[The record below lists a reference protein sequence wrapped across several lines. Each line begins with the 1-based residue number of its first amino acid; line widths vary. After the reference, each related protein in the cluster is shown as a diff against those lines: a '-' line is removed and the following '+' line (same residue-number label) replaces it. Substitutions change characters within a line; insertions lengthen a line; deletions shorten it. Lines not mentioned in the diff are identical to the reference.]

1 MAAAAP
7 VVVAVVG
14 ADYPLAVVAAELVVT
29 AKLVVKLIVAAA
41 VALKLVVAAVFL
53 AKLVVAEGG
62 TAGWVFGPGGGD
74 SVFEGTRSGRGLGS
88 RKK

>member
-7 VVVAVVG
+7 VVVA
-14 ADYPLAVVAAELVVT
+14 DYPLAVVAAKLVVT
-29 AKLVVKLIVAAA
+29 TKLVVELIVATA

-62 TAGWVFGPGGGD
+62 TAGWVFGPG
-74 SVFEGTRSGRGLGS
+74 EGTWSGRGLGS
-88 RKK
+88 GTEEVGDAL